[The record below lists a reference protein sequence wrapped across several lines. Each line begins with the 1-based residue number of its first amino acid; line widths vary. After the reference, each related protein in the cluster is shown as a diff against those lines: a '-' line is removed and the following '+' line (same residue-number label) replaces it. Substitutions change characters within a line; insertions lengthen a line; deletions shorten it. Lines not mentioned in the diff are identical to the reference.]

1 MNRIWQK
8 LWGIISDI
16 KLWKDLDFCLASP
29 LLLSLPLSPSL
40 CFCLSF
46 SVSTYHPTCLL
57 SDPLLRG
64 SQLPCCDLPYGEAR
78 KCVQPLSTWYQQRPR
93 EWAWKQILPEPGF
106 EMTTALADSLT
117 QSLEGPWARGSQLD
131 HPWVP
136 DPKKLW
142 GYKCLLLQPTRF
154 WGNLFCSID
163 NKYKA
168 FFIYVG
174 YRLFVIYMYYKYLP
188 PLLALLLIIDSFDK
202 GKFLIFHVFPFIMF
216 FFYDECW
223 CVLFKKI

>member
-1 MNRIWQK
+1 M
-8 LWGIISDI
+8 LWPA
-16 KLWKDLDFCLASP
+16 LWRGPQMCPAIEHLIPAKTP
-29 LLLSLPLSPSL
+29 WMSLETDSARARLWDDYSPSW
-40 CFCLSF
+40 
-46 SVSTYHPTCLL
+46 H
-57 SDPLLRG
+57 
-64 SQLPCCDLPYGEAR
+64 
-78 KCVQPLSTWYQQRPR
+78 
-93 EWAWKQILPEPGF
+93 
-106 EMTTALADSLT
+106 DSLM
-117 QSLEGPWARGSQLD
+117 QSLEGPWARGSQLH
-131 HPWVP
+131 HPWIP

-142 GYKCLLLQPTRF
+142 GNKCLLFQPTRF

-216 FFYDECW
+216 FFYDECR
-223 CVLFKKI
+223 CVLFKKT